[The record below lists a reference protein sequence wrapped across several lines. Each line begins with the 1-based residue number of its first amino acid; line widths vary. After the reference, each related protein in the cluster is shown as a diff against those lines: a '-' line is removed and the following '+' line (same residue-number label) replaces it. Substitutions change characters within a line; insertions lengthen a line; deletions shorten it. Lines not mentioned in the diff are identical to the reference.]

1 MSLMNGTP
9 GIVGPQPDPMN
20 MGQPASLVP
29 PPQMDI
35 LALARAADQKEQ
47 LTPPASSPSS
57 APIEAAAPPP
67 PPAEQAAATPPSTGN
82 PYGDNPHAEALL
94 AAEKAIV
101 GPESGGKANAQNPV
115 SSAGGLYQIVD
126 STWDAAIGKMGLP
139 VASTQAERDAQKYDP
154 ALNTQVMRQINTEA
168 AQVLDRA
175 A

>member
-82 PYGDNPHAEALL
+82 PDDDTPHAEAVV
-94 AAEKAIV
+94 AAEIGMV
-101 GPESGGKANAQNPV
+101 RLERGVKANALSPV
-115 SSAGGLYQIVD
+115 SSAVVLY
-126 STWDAAIGKMGLP
+126 
-139 VASTQAERDAQKYDP
+139 E
-154 ALNTQVMRQINTEA
+154 
-168 AQVLDRA
+168 
-175 A
+175 